1 MVKNMEEKY
10 QEKLLSLM
18 RKQGIDAMMIAP
30 SEEMRFLAGFHVYQD
45 ERFQALF
52 LTARGDCFYI
62 CNLLSRDEVAAGSR
76 QPMPIYTWTD
86 NQLFVDV
93 VGQVMEQYGLAG
105 GTIGVNSTVRA
116 CHLIPIEQKTGAR
129 FVDGKPWL
137 EEIRI
142 IKNSQEMENLRI
154 ASQIADDIF
163 PKILEFIR
171 PGLREIDVRTEMER
185 LFTRQGVRLAGDIVA
200 SGPNSALPHY
210 FGNQRIIQ
218 KQDVVILDYG
228 CCYKGMFSDV
238 TRTVFVG
245 GITPEQEKVYDIV
258 RRANRA
264 ARKMVAEGAYI
275 PDIDQAARQLI
286 AEEGYGEYFITRLGH
301 GIGYITHE
309 QPEIKA
315 SNPRRLEKGMAFSI
329 EPGIYMAGKFGIRIE
344 DIMMIGESGPEQ
356 LNKTTHEPVVL

>member
-1 MVKNMEEKY
+1 MEQYY
-10 QEKLLSLM
+10 QKKLQSYM
-18 RKQGIDAMMIAP
+18 KEQKVDAMMIAP
-30 SEEMRFLAGFHVYQD
+30 SEEMKFLAGFNVYQD

-52 LTARGDCFYI
+52 LTARGECFYI
-62 CNLLSRDEVAAGSR
+62 CNILSRDEVREGSR
-76 QPMPIYTWTD
+76 QPMPIYTWSD
-86 NQLFVDV
+86 NQPFVDV
-93 VGQVMEQYGLAG
+93 VGQVMEQYGLTG
-105 GTIGVNSTVRA
+105 GIIGVNSTVRA
-116 CHLIPIEQKTGAR
+116 FHLIHIEQETGVR

-142 IKNSQEMENLRI
+142 IKSSREMENLRI
-154 ASQIADDIF
+154 ASQISDEIF
-163 PKILEFIR
+163 PKILDFIR
-171 PGLREIDVRTEMER
+171 PGIREIDVRTEMER
-185 LFTRQGVRLAGDIVA
+185 LFTLHGVRLAGDIVA

-218 KQDVVILDYG
+218 KQDVIILDYG

-286 AEEGYGEYFITRLGH
+286 AQEGYGEYFMTRLGH

-344 DIMMIGESGPEQ
+344 DIMMIGESGPEK
-356 LNKTTHEPVVL
+356 LNKTSHEPIVL